1 MTGRKGMHKN
11 VAHYGDADF
20 SIYLRKAFIK
30 AMGYTDQALD
40 RPIVGI
46 IDTSSDYNA
55 CHRNVPDLIEAAKR
69 GVMLAGGIPM
79 AFPVI
84 SLQESF
90 SHPTSMYLR
99 NLMALDVEEMIRA
112 QPMDAVILLGGC
124 DKTVPALLMGAASAN
139 VPAILLVTGPMS
151 AGSWRGEK
159 IGACTDCR
167 RFWGRHRAGE
177 LSREEIT
184 EVNDELAPT
193 IGTCGVMG
201 TASTMALAAESLGI
215 MLPEGACTPAVF
227 AERRRLAERTGE
239 RAVQI
244 AAEGLTPDKIM
255 TPAAFRNA
263 FRVVLAAGGS
273 TNAIIH
279 LTAIA
284 GRLGIEVDLD
294 RVDEIGREIPVLVD
308 LKPTGQHYME
318 DLHRAGGLT
327 PLLRQLGPLLELDC
341 LTITGKSLG
350 ENVRAARP
358 DWPQTVVRPLE
369 NPIHTGGGLAILKGN
384 IAPRGAVIKKAA
396 ANAALCRHRG
406 RAVVFENLADLAD
419 RIDSADLD
427 VGPDDILVL
436 RNAGPKGGPGM
447 PEAGYIPIPKKL
459 AQQGVKDMVRI
470 SDARMSGTAF
480 GTIVLHITP
489 EAAEGGPLA
498 LVENGDVISLDV
510 DARRLDLEVGSEELE
525 RRRSAARTAPE
536 PVQRGYAFLHFHYV
550 TQADTGCDLAFAIP
564 PYTSKI

>member
-1 MTGRKGMHKN
+1 
-11 VAHYGDADF
+11 
-20 SIYLRKAFIK
+20 
-30 AMGYTDQALD
+30 
-40 RPIVGI
+40 
-46 IDTSSDYNA
+46 
-55 CHRNVPDLIEAAKR
+55 
-69 GVMLAGGIPM
+69 
-79 AFPVI
+79 
-84 SLQESF
+84 
-90 SHPTSMYLR
+90 
-99 NLMALDVEEMIRA
+99 
-112 QPMDAVILLGGC
+112 
-124 DKTVPALLMGAASAN
+124 
-139 VPAILLVTGPMS
+139 
-151 AGSWRGEK
+151 
-159 IGACTDCR
+159 
-167 RFWGRHRAGE
+167 
-177 LSREEIT
+177 
-184 EVNDELAPT
+184 
-193 IGTCGVMG
+193 
-201 TASTMALAAESLGI
+201 
-215 MLPEGACTPAVF
+215 
-227 AERRRLAERTGE
+227 
-239 RAVQI
+239 
-244 AAEGLTPDKIM
+244 
-255 TPAAFRNA
+255 
-263 FRVVLAAGGS
+263 RVVLAAGGS